1 MTKLKIRASALTLLL
16 LLAVAGVA
24 LSQDAESISVIGSA
38 IVNPLVEALAE
49 DNGRPVDIRTMGT
62 AAGIDQFCNGAID
75 LATATRAISEAE
87 SVICAANEVDFSEFI
102 LGHRIVAF
110 IAGVDVPLEC
120 LPEFQLDALLKPTA
134 SNAATDWTFYDPESE
149 LALTLI
155 LPRDDQIEYAIV
167 DELVVGDG
175 LRRDVQS
182 YSDSAE
188 AIGLVREAAGALAIV
203 PWSEGLASAEGIKLL
218 EFSGEEAVG
227 CASPSAESV
236 ESDEYSAA
244 LSLRLYV
251 NRARLDA
258 SQSLSELMQFMLDE
272 ANAPLIAAR
281 GITPATSAGY
291 ALNAAVLADAEAET
305 QFDLSFDI
313 FERLDELS
321 GEITI
326 VGAANSFAVL
336 ERVSEDL
343 SVRSESFEVAF
354 KLAGRDAGV
363 ASVCGNEAD
372 IAAVDAEV
380 VLGAEAACEASDIVA
395 HGLNLGAEATV
406 LLANASDDYASC
418 LSSAQI
424 ARLWSAESTE
434 SVTNWSQLDSSFPEQ
449 DLTLFGLRTLGT
461 ETDILLQGAGE
472 VIPPIRRDTEKDFSP
487 LYRAAAVANVP
498 GALTYMAWADYQDVL
513 ENEQAN
519 IKLVAVDDGAGCIVP
534 TTVTIEDGSYP
545 LSRSAS
551 LLVGE
556 ASLADI
562 NVQAFLWQLFDEDNW
577 FFVEDAGFIGVS
589 RLDLPIIQRQLRQRF
604 AAAVEKFPATEAGD
618 EPGADEASGDA
629 PSTDSASG

>member
-1 MTKLKIRASALTLLL
+1 MIKLKIRASALTLLL

-62 AAGIDQFCNGAID
+62 AAGIDQFCNGTID
-75 LATATRAISEAE
+75 MATATRAISEAE
-87 SVICAANEVDFSEFI
+87 SVICAANDVDFSEFI

-110 IAGVDVPLEC
+110 IAGALMCRLNV

-149 LALTLI
+149 LALTLV
-155 LPRDDQIEYAIV
+155 LPRNDQIEYAIV

-236 ESDEYSAA
+236 ESDAYSAA

-291 ALNAAVLADAEAET
+291 ALN
-305 QFDLSFDI
+305 
-313 FERLDELS
+313 
-321 GEITI
+321 
-326 VGAANSFAVL
+326 
-336 ERVSEDL
+336 
-343 SVRSESFEVAF
+343 
-354 KLAGRDAGV
+354 
-363 ASVCGNEAD
+363 C
-372 IAAVDAEV
+372 
-380 VLGAEAACEASDIVA
+380 
-395 HGLNLGAEATV
+395 
-406 LLANASDDYASC
+406 
-418 LSSAQI
+418 
-424 ARLWSAESTE
+424 
-434 SVTNWSQLDSSFPEQ
+434 
-449 DLTLFGLRTLGT
+449 
-461 ETDILLQGAGE
+461 
-472 VIPPIRRDTEKDFSP
+472 
-487 LYRAAAVANVP
+487 
-498 GALTYMAWADYQDVL
+498 
-513 ENEQAN
+513 
-519 IKLVAVDDGAGCIVP
+519 
-534 TTVTIEDGSYP
+534 
-545 LSRSAS
+545 RSA
-551 LLVGE
+551 GGCRGG
-556 ASLADI
+556 
-562 NVQAFLWQLFDEDNW
+562 NAFRPQL
-577 FFVEDAGFIGVS
+577 
-589 RLDLPIIQRQLRQRF
+589 
-604 AAAVEKFPATEAGD
+604 
-618 EPGADEASGDA
+618 
-629 PSTDSASG
+629 